1 MVYQYYQ
8 QLPSALI
15 KGVYQI
21 KTYDIAIVQIWWFAS
36 GLWYGIGNKPRH
48 KQLIS
53 NLYKYKFEKKLT
65 RIMLI
70 AINSTHYVW

>member
-36 GLWYGIGNKPRH
+36 GLWYGIGNNH
-48 KQLIS
+48 D
-53 NLYKYKFEKKLT
+53 
-65 RIMLI
+65 
-70 AINSTHYVW
+70 INSW